1 MVIVDHPALTHVQVV
16 GGNRLPPGTTGALVR
31 IEGVLLPGLEEE
43 MTRAVWVGAST
54 KDVEAMLSTTG
65 GQEPTASDQARG
77 LLLNALREA
86 GGQME
91 SDQLDA
97 TVAEATGL
105 KASTVRNLRGQLKE
119 KGWIRPVPEKDD
131 TGAVL
136 RWMVKL
142 TNAAPAA
149 PDHLARA
156 GVCKS
161 RDLDYSSQIREPD
174 HDFTTP
180 ARGRDL
186 AGDLDVANATES
198 LFSEHLV
205 DERGRCVRHPDEPK
219 PWCLECKAAVA

>member
-119 KGWIRPVPEKDD
+119 KGWTDP
-131 TGAVL
+131 
-136 RWMVKL
+136 
-142 TNAAPAA
+142 
-149 PDHLARA
+149 
-156 GVCKS
+156 S
-161 RDLDYSSQIREPD
+161 RRK
-174 HDFTTP
+174 TT
-180 ARGRDL
+180 R
-186 AGDLDVANATES
+186 V
-198 LFSEHLV
+198 
-205 DERGRCVRHPDEPK
+205 RCCGG
-219 PWCLECKAAVA
+219 W